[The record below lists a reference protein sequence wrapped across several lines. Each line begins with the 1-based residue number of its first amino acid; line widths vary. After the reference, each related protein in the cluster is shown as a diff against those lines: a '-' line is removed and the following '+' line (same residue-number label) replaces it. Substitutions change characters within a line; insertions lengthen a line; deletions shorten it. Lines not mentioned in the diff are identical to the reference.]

1 MKIEAFNRQKKRRTP
16 PADAFFRAATK
27 IMRGNG
33 DAAQASAEVVAIYRK
48 MNNELK
54 EKMGLM
60 HFLEEVFA
68 GIRAFKER
76 DRRERSQKIRRTAF
90 ETVN

>member
-1 MKIEAFNRQKKRRTP
+1 MKIEVFNRRKKRRTP
-16 PADAFFRAATK
+16 LADALFNAAAK

-33 DAAQASAEVVAIYRK
+33 DRAQASTEVVAIYRK

-54 EKMGLM
+54 DATGLM